1 MAAANASTEVSPSS
15 LELQGIVKSYG
26 TVEVLHGVDMTVR
39 KGSIHALLGA
49 NGAGK
54 STLVKIAV
62 GATSATGGRIRVDGS
77 ERHFASP
84 LDARR
89 AGIGVVFQE
98 RSLIPQ
104 LSTVDNIFLN
114 GEIRRAGLI
123 DNGRQRRET
132 ERIFARLG
140 VSISTNVPCSQ
151 LGIADQQMVEIAK
164 AVRLAS
170 SVLILDEPTAA
181 LTEREVRRL
190 FAVVRQISGAGV
202 GIVYVSHRLPEVLEL
217 CDEVT
222 IIRDGRV
229 VLAKPV
235 ADTNMEE
242 VVETI
247 TGAAPRVKRA
257 EKQAQPPVHT
267 SAAPNLTVK
276 NLRVGSK
283 LHGISFD
290 VRPGETLGIA
300 GLAGSGR
307 STLLKAL
314 FGLVPSNS
322 DQINLVERP
331 FHPSSPSRAIR
342 NGIYLIPENRKT
354 QGLVLSHSV
363 ADNLVL
369 SILRRLCVGPLI
381 SRRRSDRI
389 VRECIAKFR
398 VHPPDPSKIVE
409 RLSGGNQQKVVLG
422 KAFNAHGRILL
433 LDEPTFGVDVHSRM
447 EIQAHVREFIGA
459 GNSVVW
465 VTSDLQELSEVA
477 DRILILANGKV
488 SNIVSNCPRLS
499 ESEITHLIQ
508 GNKDEKPPPQ
518 NRLGE
523 S

>member
-1 MAAANASTEVSPSS
+1 

-26 TVEVLHGVDMTVR
+26 AVRVLHGVDMTVR

-54 STLVKIAV
+54 STLIKIAV
-62 GATSATGGRIRVDGS
+62 GATPATQGRIRVDGS

-84 LDARR
+84 IDARR

-98 RSLIPQ
+98 RSLIPE

-114 GEIRRAGLI
+114 GEIRRGGLI
-123 DNGRQRRET
+123 DNRRERRET
-132 ERIFARLG
+132 ERIFERLG
-140 VSISTNVPCSQ
+140 VSISTTVPCGQ

-190 FAVVRQISGAGV
+190 FAVVRQIAGAGV
-202 GIVYVSHRLPEVLEL
+202 GIVYVSHRLPEILEL
-217 CDEVT
+217 CDEAT

-229 VLAKPV
+229 VLAKRV

-242 VVETI
+242 VVESIAGTSLRVER
-247 TGAAPRVKRA
+247 AAGRGDPPDRA
-257 EKQAQPPVHT
+257 
-267 SAAPNLTVK
+267 SAAPNLTVR
-276 NLRVGSK
+276 NLQVGAK
-283 LHGISFD
+283 LRGISFY
-290 VRPGETLGIA
+290 VGPGEILGIA

-314 FGLVPSNS
+314 FGLLPSNS
-322 DQINLVERP
+322 DQMHLSERP
-331 FHPSSPSRAIR
+331 FRPSSPGHAIKS
-342 NGIYLIPENRKT
+342 GIYLIPENRRT

-363 ADNLVL
+363 AANLVM
-369 SILRRLCVGPLI
+369 SILRRLCTGPLI
-381 SRRRSDRI
+381 RKRRSDRV
-389 VRECIAKFR
+389 VRESIAKFR
-398 VHPPDPSKIVE
+398 IHPPDPSKIVE

-422 KAFNAHGRILL
+422 KAFNARGRILL
-433 LDEPTFGVDVHSRM
+433 LDEPTFGVDIHSRA
-447 EIQAHVREFIGA
+447 EIQAHVREFTGA

-477 DRILILANGKV
+477 DRILVLTDGKV
-488 SNIVSNCPRLS
+488 GNIVSNRPRLS

-508 GNKDEKPPPQ
+508 GSKDEKLPPQ